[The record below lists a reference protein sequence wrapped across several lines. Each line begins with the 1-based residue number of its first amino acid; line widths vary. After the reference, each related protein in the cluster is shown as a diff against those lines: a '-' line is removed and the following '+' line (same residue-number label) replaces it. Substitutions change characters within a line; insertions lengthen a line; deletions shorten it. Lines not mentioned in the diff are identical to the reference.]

1 MHASSKLLDK
11 REQIISA
18 INHLDHVLP
27 GQGPIHDFV
36 HHNTIHGFQ
45 HLPFEKALE
54 EFEALTGIYGYLPE
68 ENNRDLHAQG
78 RITDE
83 DLSVALAHDKELQ
96 SDNVVYKFDDL
107 EISRKDIYHVALLR
121 DLHAVSVSQ
130 LNWQIEELDALNKV
144 QADVPDQV
152 RQRLFA
158 GDKSEPE
165 AISGVWASILDKLGV
180 EFSTL
185 HPENMLDLSEEQ
197 AQIWLK
203 KIRETQSDNDND
215 NDDDSIH
222 QRMRQEAEA
231 KLDEMFEQL
240 GDSTT
245 LRGFVNELSGID
257 ILYSIRPQLIRFCA
271 SVMDEGVAAWQLP
284 DRNQLGL
291 YAAWR
296 ASVKYDLNS
305 FLHDLPE
312 WQQLIAETPDDPVD
326 CIIQQLT
333 SLEIPEEKWDGY
345 LQRLALEIPGWSG
358 LINWRQHNP
367 QYHTDNDAT
376 LNLSDYLAIRLTL
389 DRLWLKQACHEN
401 WGIEANLGTLKYYFG
416 KNLSEFIVR
425 KFLFQGNLPEYLTR
439 LAKNLITRTT
449 SERHS
454 KAEWKS
460 LADLIWTWQFSP
472 MADNGIDHRA
482 FNSGWRLFRL
492 FQHLGLNAAHIKAM
506 QQKDLLQILSIL
518 DEFTGPERSK
528 VWLVAYEYH
537 YREDF
542 LQAIHANIKRGR
554 WAKRDE
560 RPEAQIVF
568 CIDEREENIRRHLE
582 EINPSIETL
591 GAAGFFGLPI
601 NYKGLDDHH
610 RASLCPIV
618 INPAHEI
625 DEIPRQDTEQ
635 SQLEH
640 AKGYEL
646 LQRFAYLMNQTLRR
660 GLVLSHAAID
670 FLAPAVLAA
679 MLGRTFFPKRLIAL
693 NSSLRKSVDTK
704 VPTELLFK
712 AADTLR
718 VATPENQQ
726 LGFTDVE
733 QADKLTAFMQ
743 NSGLSYGFAPIV
755 SLMAHGSTSQNNP
768 HEAAHDC
775 GACSGRHGGP
785 NARLFAAMANRPE
798 IRTLL
803 EERGI
808 SIPDDTWFIGAE
820 HDTCSDEIFWY
831 DVEDVPENLK
841 DQFAAVQLD
850 LQKSRDIAAQ
860 ERCRRFY
867 SANNPKTPE
876 EGILHAHLR
885 SNDISQVRPEYGHA
899 TNASAIVGRR
909 SVSQGLFL
917 DRRSFLISY
926 DPTQDPEGVYLEKV
940 LLSVGPVGAGINL
953 EYYFSTV
960 NNERFGCGTKIPHNI
975 TGLFGVMEG
984 ASGDLRTGLP
994 KQMVEVHEPVRLQI
1008 LVEAST
1014 KVLGEIYG
1022 RQESI
1027 QELVGGGW
1035 VLLSAI
1041 DPDTGE
1047 ISVFERGVGF
1057 VPWQASGKQLPVVD
1071 KSIDYYQDQNEPLPP
1086 VLVKQPDWPGV
1097 ANG

>member
-1 MHASSKLLDK
+1 MHEPSKSMDK
-11 REQIISA
+11 RERIASA

-54 EFEALTGIYGYLPE
+54 DFEALTGIYGYLPE
-68 ENNRDLHAQG
+68 EQSRSLYQQG

-83 DLSVALAHDKELQ
+83 DLSEALSHDKELK
-96 SDNVVYKFDDL
+96 SDQVIYKSNDL
-107 EISRKDIYHVALLR
+107 TILRKDIYQIALLFE
-121 DLHAVSVSQ
+121 LHGISINQ
-130 LNWQIEELDALNKV
+130 LNWQIEELDALHLA
-144 QADVPDQV
+144 QADVPDSV
-152 RQRLFA
+152 RQQLLVNDA
-158 GDKSEPE
+158 DESE
-165 AISGVWASILDKLGV
+165 AVQQLWDNILSKLGV
-180 EFSTL
+180 EQTAL
-185 HPENMLDLSEEQ
+185 HPENMLDLTVEQ
-197 AQIWLK
+197 TQAWLE
-203 KIRETQSDNDND
+203 KIHESQV
-215 NDDDSIH
+215 DDGDMPIH
-222 QRMRQEAEA
+222 QKTRQEAEVQ
-231 KLDEMFEQL
+231 LDEMLGQL
-240 GDSTT
+240 GDSIT
-245 LRGFVNELSGID
+245 LGGFVKALSGID

-284 DRNQLGL
+284 ERGKLGL

-296 ASVKYDLNS
+296 ESIKYDANS

-312 WQQLIAETPDDPVD
+312 WQQIISETPDNSVD

-333 SLEIPEEKWDGY
+333 SFEIPEEKWDGY

-367 QYHTDNDAT
+367 QYHTDNDAK
-376 LNLSDYLAIRLTL
+376 LNLADYLAIRLTF
-389 DRLWLKQACHEN
+389 DRLWLDQACKEN
-401 WGIEANLGTLKYYFG
+401 WQIEAKLGTIKYYFR
-416 KNLSEFIVR
+416 KNSSEFIVR
-425 KFLFQGNLPEYLTR
+425 KRLYKGELPEYLTQMSKD
-439 LAKNLITRTT
+439 LVLSTQ
-449 SERHS
+449 SERD
-454 KAEWKS
+454 KREQWQE
-460 LADLIWTWQFSP
+460 LADLIWTWQLSP
-472 MADNGIDHRA
+472 LAAHDGEHRN
-482 FNSGWRLFRL
+482 FDSGWRLFRL
-492 FQHLGLNAAHIKAM
+492 FQHLGLNAAQIQAM
-506 QQKDLLQILSIL
+506 QQQDLLQMLAIL
-518 DEFTGPERSK
+518 DKFTAPERSK

-542 LQAIHANIKRGR
+542 LQAIHANLNRGR
-554 WAKRDE
+554 WAKRDN
-560 RPEAQIVF
+560 RPQAQIVF

-582 EINPSIETL
+582 EINPAIETL
-591 GAAGFFGLPI
+591 GAAGFFGIPI

-610 RASLCPIV
+610 RAALCPIV
-618 INPAHEI
+618 IKPAHEI
-625 DEIPRQDTEQ
+625 DEIPRKDTEK
-635 SQLEH
+635 SQREH
-640 AKGYEL
+640 EKGHGR
-646 LQRFAYLMNQTLRR
+646 LQGFAYLMNQTLRR
-660 GLVLSHAAID
+660 GLVFSHAVID
-670 FLAPAVLAA
+670 LLAPAVLVG
-679 MLGRTFFPKRLIAL
+679 MLGRAFFPKQLIAL
-693 NSSLRKSVDTK
+693 NSSMRQSVDTK
-704 VPTELLFK
+704 VPTELLFTST
-712 AADTLR
+712 DTQT
-718 VATPENQQ
+718 VATPENQK
-726 LGFTDVE
+726 LGFTDIE

-798 IRTLL
+798 IRGLL
-803 EERGI
+803 AERGI
-808 SIPDDTWFIGAE
+808 SIPEDTWFIGAE

-831 DVEDVPENLK
+831 DVDDVPEKLK
-841 DQFAAVQLD
+841 DQFVAVQAD
-850 LQKSRDIAAQ
+850 LQKARDIAAH

-867 SANNPKTPE
+867 SANNPKTAA
-876 EGILHAHLR
+876 EGILHTHLR
-885 SNDISQVRPEYGHA
+885 SNDLSQVRPEYGHA

-917 DRRSFLISY
+917 DRRAFLISY

-960 NNERFGCGTKIPHNI
+960 NNERFGCGTKIPHNV

-984 ASGDLRTGLP
+984 ASSDLRTGLP

-1057 VPWQASGKQLPVVD
+1057 VPWQAHDKQLPVVD
-1071 KSIDYYQDQNEPLPP
+1071 KSIDYYQDQNDPLSP
-1086 VLVKQPDWPGV
+1086 VLVKQPDLSGV
-1097 ANG
+1097 